1 MPYQMSNEVHRTE
14 SSDGQ
19 CEVCQAVLSRLENY
33 TFLTLSIEAW
43 ETNIFAG
50 SKWRILTGFSNAR
63 TIMFQIPTVAFIIQR
78 SKKLDNSKITKSKKY
93 QKMKSVL

>member
-1 MPYQMSNEVHRTE
+1 MPYQISNEVHRTE

-33 TFLTLSIEAW
+33 TFLTLSIEAR

-50 SKWRILTGFSNAR
+50 SKWRMLTSNAR
-63 TIMFQIPTVAFIIQR
+63 TIMFEIPTLP
-78 SKKLDNSKITKSKKY
+78 S
-93 QKMKSVL
+93 